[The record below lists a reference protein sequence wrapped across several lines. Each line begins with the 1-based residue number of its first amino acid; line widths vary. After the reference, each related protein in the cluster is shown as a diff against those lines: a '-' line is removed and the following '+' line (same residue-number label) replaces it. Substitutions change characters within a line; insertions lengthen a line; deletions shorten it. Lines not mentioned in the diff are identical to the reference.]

1 MTSNADLEARI
12 AELEAAQQTAD
23 TLFQISRGL
32 NTASDE
38 LALLQILAQP
48 ALKVG
53 ATKAVLY
60 YIDLDNQAE
69 PAWIEV
75 VASIDTTDNEQADFP
90 VGTRF
95 HLPEFSLA
103 QLFMAEPNKP
113 LLISNMFTDPQ
124 VSDEARSIFETI
136 GNCAW
141 VIIPLTQ
148 SDRWVGN
155 IQFIWDE
162 PYQFTTHEIEIYHA
176 LIGLAAATLENR
188 RLVKNL
194 EQMIDERTAKL
205 SQEITERERT
215 EKELEAYRWQ
225 LEDLV
230 ISRTHRLQV
239 VATLS
244 SRLNAILDFDQ
255 LLTELVRQVDK
266 NFNYYHTQVY
276 IVDNQRENLVM
287 QAGVGEIG
295 TAMKAQNHAI
305 LLKAE
310 TSLVAR
316 AARKQRVITVAD
328 VNADPTWLPNPLLP
342 ETRSEMAVPIIV
354 EDTVVGVLDVQ
365 QNEVAALD
373 EGDANLLQ
381 SLANQVAITL
391 HNADLF
397 EQAHQQA
404 TDLREEISQRRRAEK
419 DLRTFKT
426 LVENAPDGIL
436 VTDLEGRVTYA
447 NISYRR
453 SMGHGDEIIGLD
465 LSRLVPEEQLSQ
477 LNSVRL
483 EKVFKQEA
491 WQGFMPHR
499 RIDGVAVP
507 MQASMFLIRDRHQQP
522 RALAAINH
530 NITELKK
537 AEEAIMESEKK
548 FYSLYVSMNE
558 ALALF
563 ELVYDDLERPI
574 DYKFID
580 INPTYEAMTGLKWED
595 VINKKASEVYGSSA
609 LRYLGTYHWVA
620 SSAETTSFEAV
631 HELTKKVVRVS
642 VFSPARGQFATILQD
657 ITQRKLMEE
666 RMSNYNRIL
675 EEEVASRTEELTA
688 ALENLQ
694 STQSQLVESEK
705 MAALGSLVAGVAH
718 EINTPVGIGVS
729 MASLLQHE
737 TSKVV
742 NMVKTGKIKVS
753 VLKEYLQTAQESSRL
768 ILNNLNRAAELVQS
782 FKQVAVDQT
791 SLECRDFL
799 VCAYIEEIL
808 LSLRHVMKRTQ
819 HNVTVEGDRQLIL
832 NSFPGSFSQV
842 VSNLVINSLHH
853 AYEDDDMGNIQFTV
867 VQEQDWVTIIYQ
879 DDGVG
884 ITPENL
890 EKIFEPFFTTARSQ
904 GGSGLGLHIV
914 YNLVTQT
921 LGGKIAC
928 ESEIGRG
935 TKFTLELPAKQ
946 RH

>member
-1 MTSNADLEARI
+1 MTSNVDLEARI
-12 AELEAAQQTAD
+12 VELEAAQQTTD
-23 TLFQISRGL
+23 MLFQISRGL
-32 NTASDE
+32 NTTSNE
-38 LALLQILAQP
+38 LELLQILAQP
-48 ALKVG
+48 ALNAG

-60 YIDLDNQAE
+60 YIDLDDQAE

-75 VASIDTTDNEQADFP
+75 VATIDTTDNETTDFP

-95 HLPEFSLA
+95 HLPEFPLA
-103 QLFMAEPNKP
+103 QLFMTDPNQP
-113 LLISNMFTDPQ
+113 LLISNMLTAPQ
-124 VSDEARSIFETI
+124 VGDETREIFETI

-148 SDRWVGN
+148 SERWVGN
-155 IQFIWDE
+155 IQFIWDA
-162 PYQFTTHEIEIYHA
+162 PYQFAPHEIEIYHA
-176 LIGLAAATLENR
+176 LMGLAAPTLENR

-194 EQMIDERTAKL
+194 EQMVDDRTAKL
-205 SQEITERERT
+205 SQEIAERKRT
-215 EKELEAYRWQ
+215 EKELEAYHLH
-225 LEDLV
+225 LEELI

-239 VATLS
+239 IATLS
-244 SRLNAILDFDQ
+244 SRLNAILDFDE
-255 LLTELVRQVDK
+255 LLTELVKQVDS
-266 NFNYYHTQVY
+266 NFGYYHTQVY
-276 IVDNQRENLVM
+276 IVDEQRKNLVM
-287 QAGVGEIG
+287 QAGVGEAG
-295 TAMKAQNHAI
+295 I
-305 LLKAE
+305 LLKEQNHTILLNME
-310 TSLVAR
+310 TSLVAQ
-316 AARKQRVITVAD
+316 AARKQRVITTAD
-328 VNADPTWLPNPLLP
+328 VKTDLAWLPNPLLP

-354 EDTVVGVLDVQ
+354 EDRVVGVLDVQ
-365 QNEVAALD
+365 QDEVDALD

-391 HNADLF
+391 HNANLF
-397 EQAHQQA
+397 EQARQQA

-419 DLRTFKT
+419 ELRTFKT

-436 VTDLEGRVTYA
+436 VADLEGRITYA
-447 NISYRR
+447 NVSYQR
-453 SMGHGDEIIGLD
+453 SMGHGDEIIGLPI
-465 LSRLVPEEQLSQ
+465 SKLVPEEQLSR

-483 EKVFKQEA
+483 EKVFKREA

-507 MQASMFLIRDRHQQP
+507 MQASMFLIRDQHQQP
-522 RALAAINH
+522 HALAAINH

-537 AEEAIMESEKK
+537 AEEAMIESEKK

-558 ALALF
+558 AMALF
-563 ELVYDDLERPI
+563 EMIYDDLGRPV
-574 DYKFID
+574 DYKFTD
-580 INPTYEAMTGLKWED
+580 LNPTYEAMTGLKRED
-595 VINKKASEVYGSSA
+595 VINQKASDVYGTSV
-609 LRYLGTYHWVA
+609 LRYLGTYHWVTD
-620 SSAETTSFEAV
+620 SAETTSFEAV

-675 EEEVASRTEELTA
+675 EDEVAARTAELTT
-688 ALENLQ
+688 ALGNLQ

-737 TSKVV
+737 TEKVV

-753 VLKEYLQTAQESSRL
+753 VLKEYLQTARESSRL

-791 SLECRDFL
+791 SLERRDFL
-799 VCAYIEEIL
+799 VSAYIEEIL
-808 LSLRHVMKRTQ
+808 LSLRHVMKRTKHQ
-819 HNVTVEGDRQLIL
+819 VTVGGDRQLIL
-832 NSFPGSFSQV
+832 NSFPGAFSQV
-842 VSNLVINSLHH
+842 VSNLVINSLRH
-853 AYEDDDMGNIQFTV
+853 AYEDDDLGNIQFMIMP
-867 VQEQDWVTIIYQ
+867 EQDWVTIVYQ

-921 LGGKIAC
+921 LGGKISC

-935 TKFTLELPAKQ
+935 TKFTLELPV
-946 RH
+946 